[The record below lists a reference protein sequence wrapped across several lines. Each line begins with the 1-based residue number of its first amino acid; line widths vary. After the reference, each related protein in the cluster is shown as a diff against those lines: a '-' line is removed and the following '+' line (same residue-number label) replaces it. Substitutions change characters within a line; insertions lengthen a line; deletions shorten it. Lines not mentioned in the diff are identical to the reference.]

1 MGPSIVKTKLI
12 LVSGTVALV
21 AFALW
26 QWEWDASGVELW
38 MSVHAW
44 LGAVLY
50 VVLLAGSVVLLPLS
64 SLPLLPLAAKIYGVV
79 PTALLSVAGWW
90 IGSLIAFELAR
101 LGRHQL
107 ERITSMAA
115 VDRLE
120 EQIPHDVG
128 FWGIV
133 VLRMI
138 LPTDLVSFALGL
150 LKHLSFRTYAVA
162 TLLGILPFS
171 FVWSY
176 AGGEISAGRFLP
188 FMLTA
193 VGMIAAIF
201 AIRRIWRTHHAR
213 MQAAAH
219 DAN

>member
-1 MGPSIVKTKLI
+1 MKLF

-21 AFALW
+21 ALALW
-26 QWEWDASGVELW
+26 QWEWDTSGVELW
-38 MSVHAW
+38 ISLHAW
-44 LGAVLY
+44 LGGLLY
-50 VVLLAGSVVLLPLS
+50 VALLAVSVVLLPLS
-64 SLPLLPLAAKIYGVV
+64 SLPLLPLAAKIFGVV
-79 PTALLSVAGWW
+79 PAALLSVAGWW

-107 ERITSMAA
+107 ERITSLAA

-138 LPTDLVSFALGL
+138 LPTDVVSFALGL
-150 LKHLSFRTYAVA
+150 LKHLTFRTYALA

-193 VGMIAAIF
+193 AGMIVAIL
-201 AIRRIWRTHHAR
+201 AIRWVWRMHHAR
-213 MQAAAH
+213 AH
-219 DAN
+219 PAP